1 MRVHLERGPP
11 LLQARA
17 MGPGAEAEPT
27 RASTSGSAPV
37 PATRVMVLRRLM
49 TFVAEFVRRT
59 GRAQLIVGAALVLLA
74 AASEGVGL
82 ALLAPLVAVL
92 GESAGASGWIG
103 RATREALGALSLP
116 LSFAPLL
123 ALFIGLIGLRAV
135 VVGLRN
141 VKLMRLGLDFSES
154 WRRRLYGAIADAG
167 WSFLVRQRLSTLL
180 EALTSQVDR
189 IGHGAHFFL
198 RLPAIL
204 VVAAAQ
210 VAIALSLSPWLT
222 ICVLGWGALV
232 LAAVHWRFGTRYGE
246 GLALAE
252 AHQAAFDEISDFLHG
267 LKLAKSHGAESQHVM
282 AFDQALR
289 RRAAQAVGF
298 ERASAKASAA
308 IQIGAALTLGA
319 FTYFGAEVVH
329 VDPAA
334 LLVMVVIFSR
344 LAPLAIEIQSDW
356 AMLAQMLPVFDLVSA
371 LFVRC
376 EAAAE
381 SVRESASPLVVRS
394 AIRVSNVSFR
404 YDPDQSTPVIE
415 TLEATI
421 AAGAMVAVVGPSGA
435 GKSTLGDLLLGLISP
450 DSGNILIDGVA
461 LEGPILANWRRS
473 VGYVPQDNFLFND
486 TVRANLV
493 WAKPD
498 ARDDELWRVL
508 SAAAADEFIS
518 ALPRGLETLVGE
530 RGVRLSGG
538 ERQRLGLARA
548 LLRRPTFLLLDEA
561 TSALDTQTEQAVQ
574 SAIERL
580 RGHVT
585 IVVIAHRL
593 STIRNADQILVLNRG
608 RLVQSGSWV
617 ALAGDTQGTFA
628 ELLRSGRLEL
638 MPAGSS

>member
-1 MRVHLERGPP
+1 MRGI
-11 LLQARA
+11 
-17 MGPGAEAEPT
+17 
-27 RASTSGSAPV
+27 
-37 PATRVMVLRRLM
+37 VLRRLM
-49 TFVAEFVRRT
+49 AFAAEFVRRT
-59 GRAQLIVGAALVLLA
+59 GRAQLVVGAALVLLA

-82 ALLAPLVAVL
+82 ALLAPLVAL
-92 GESAGASGWIG
+92 LSESAGAGGWIG
-103 RATREALGALSLP
+103 RAAREALGALGLP

-135 VVGLRN
+135 VVAIRN

-167 WSFLVRQRLSTLL
+167 WSFLMRQRLSTLL
-180 EALTSQVDR
+180 EALTSQIDR
-189 IGHGAHFFL
+189 IGQGTHFFL

-204 VVAAAQ
+204 VVAAVQ
-210 VAIALSLSPWLT
+210 IAIAVSLSPGLT
-222 ICVLGWGALV
+222 IGVLGWGALV
-232 LAAVHWRFGTRYGE
+232 LAVVHRRFGSRYGE

-252 AHQAAFDEISDFLHG
+252 AHQAAFDEISDFLQG
-267 LKLAKSHGAESQHVM
+267 LKLAKSHGAEPQHVM
-282 AFDQALR
+282 AFERAVR

-298 ERASAKASAA
+298 EQASAKASAA
-308 IQIGAALTLGA
+308 IQIGAALTLGV
-319 FTYFGAEVVH
+319 FTYLGAEVAH
-329 VDPAA
+329 VDTAA

-371 LFVRC
+371 LLARC
-376 EAAAE
+376 EAAVEAGQG
-381 SVRESASPLVVRS
+381 SASPLVVGS
-394 AIRVSNVSFR
+394 EIRVSNVSFR
-404 YDPDQSTPVIE
+404 YDRDRGTPVIDS
-415 TLEATI
+415 LDATI
-421 AAGAMVAVVGPSGA
+421 AAGAMVAIVGPSGA

-450 DSGNILIDGVA
+450 DSGEILIDGVA
-461 LEGPILANWRRS
+461 LEGAILASWRRS

-486 TVRANLV
+486 TVRANLI
-493 WAKPD
+493 WARPD
-498 ARDDELWRVL
+498 ARDDELWQVL

-518 ALPRGLETLVGE
+518 ALPQGLETLVGE

-580 RGHVT
+580 RGGMT

-593 STIRNADQILVLNRG
+593 STIRNADRILVLNRG
-608 RLVQSGSWV
+608 RLVQSGSWA
-617 ALAGDTQGTFA
+617 ALAGDTHGTFA

-638 MPAGSS
+638 MSAGSS